1 MCSAFLESLARPA
14 AASLIVLSVSPT
26 MSNAC
31 VAAARTLDGSVA
43 TSPSTIGASAA
54 VRPSCKLAC
63 PVPGSRSMVTSPIND
78 RESRG
83 TDPSRIE
90 YLCSM
95 AMVTSTPSGWLGRW
109 SNWIA
114 ATSPTRMPLLRTATP
129 SSTPGASA

>member
-26 MSNAC
+26 MSDAC

-54 VRPSCKLAC
+54 VRPNCKLAC

-83 TDPSRIE
+83 TDPADRVLVLDGHGHKYS
-90 YLCSM
+90 
-95 AMVTSTPSGWLGRW
+95 
-109 SNWIA
+109 
-114 ATSPTRMPLLRTATP
+114 
-129 SSTPGASA
+129 